1 MLAFSYSRTNPFINW
16 ILTGGTFRRE
26 TESLVGPIAVQS
38 LAGFNARLAFVGTD
52 GFSIQ
57 RGMTTQLTE
66 GAEIVRAM
74 SKLAEVTWLIAD
86 SSKFG
91 KVGFVNVLPL
101 KAVHGIITDTGLP
114 KEAVEALQSEGLE
127 VLLA

>member
-1 MLAFSYSRTNPFINW
+1 
-16 ILTGGTFRRE
+16 
-26 TESLVGPIAVQS
+26 
-38 LAGFNARLAFVGTD
+38 
-52 GFSIQ
+52 
-57 RGMTTQLTE
+57 MTTQLTE